1 VNWGG
6 GGGRIS
12 LGGTV
17 GRGRGSPGQGRGSLA
32 TSEADY
38 GKAFDARVYRRLW
51 TFVAPFKLRIAL
63 GATLLL
69 IYTAST
75 TLFLIIPGLAFNEL
89 AEGDF
94 RGLLWVCALFVANN
108 IAMWLSQ
115 YQQVYQMTWVGQ
127 QALYRVASAMFRHIS
142 TLSLEFFDR
151 NETGR
156 VMARLQNDVTV
167 LQALLT
173 NEILAMLGNMLS
185 LVLIFATLMAL
196 NWQLGL
202 LVFSVVPVMALV
214 LWIWQRQAR
223 RSFLAARAAISS
235 VNASIQ
241 ENVSGVRVIQSLS
254 RERRNSR
261 EFEEVNS
268 HNLNTNL
275 RATRVSA
282 LVQPMVE
289 LLAAVAMATSVL
301 IGGIYV
307 LNGDL
312 EIGFLI
318 TFVLASNRFF
328 EPIRTITQEYINLQR
343 ATVAAERI
351 FEILDAEQVVQ
362 DAPGAIALTSM
373 RGEVE
378 FRHVAFEY
386 LPGLPVLRDFDLHIR
401 AGERVALV
409 GQTGA
414 GKSTVVSLLARFY
427 DVTGG
432 SVLVDG
438 HDIRDI
444 TMQSLRR
451 HLGIVLQDPFL
462 FQGTVRDNIVYGRP
476 DATDDEVEA
485 AARAV
490 DAHDM
495 IMRLVDGYSTVLL
508 PGASNLSVGQRQL
521 ITLARAMLVSP
532 AILLLD
538 EATAGIDPHTE
549 AVLQR
554 GLATLMEGR
563 TAIIIAHRL
572 STVRNA
578 DRIIVMERGSI
589 VEAGSHE
596 ELMRLRGTY
605 YGLSTTGFR
614 DGPEPVEAEA
624 AADAAAGTRSER

>member
-6 GGGRIS
+6 GGIR

-17 GRGRGSPGQGRGSLA
+17 GRGQGAPNRRGSLA

-51 TFVAPFKLRIAL
+51 TFVAPFKLRIAV

-69 IYTAST
+69 VYTT
-75 TLFLIIPGLAFNEL
+75 TVALLPLILGLAFNEL
-89 AEGDF
+89 ASGDMQ
-94 RGLLWVCALFVANN
+94 GLLVVSGLFVVNN
-108 IAMWLSQ
+108 AAMWLSQ

-142 TLSLEFFDR
+142 TLSLEFFDK

-185 LVLIFATLMAL
+185 LVLIFGTIMLL

-214 LWIWQRQAR
+214 LWVWQRQAR

-241 ENVSGVRVIQSLS
+241 ENVSGIRVIQSLS
-254 RERRNSR
+254 RERRNAR
-261 EFEEVNS
+261 DFEEVNA

-275 RATRVSA
+275 RATRISA

-301 IGGIYV
+301 VGGIFV
-307 LNGDL
+307 MNGEM

-318 TFVLASNRFF
+318 SFVLYSNRFF

-351 FEILDAEQVVQ
+351 FEILDAEQLVQ
-362 DAPGAIALTSM
+362 DAPNALPLTSM
-373 RGEVE
+373 RGDVE
-378 FRHVAFEY
+378 FRNVAFEY
-386 LPGLPVLRDFDLHIR
+386 MPGIPVLRDFDLHIR

-409 GQTGA
+409 GPTGA

-432 SVLVDG
+432 AVLVDG
-438 HDIRDI
+438 HDIRGV

-451 HLGIVLQDPFL
+451 HMGIVLQDPFL
-462 FQGTVRDNIVYGRP
+462 FQGTVRENIVYGRP
-476 DATDDEVEA
+476 EATDAEVEA

-495 IMRLVDGYSTVLL
+495 IMRLPDGYSTVLL
-508 PGASNLSVGQRQL
+508 PAASNLSVGQRQL
-521 ITLARAMLVSP
+521 ITLARAMLVAP

-554 GLATLMEGR
+554 GLAHLMEGR

-578 DRIIVMERGSI
+578 DRIVVIEHGAI
-589 VEAGSHE
+589 VESGSHE
-596 ELMRLRGTY
+596 ELMRLGGAY
-605 YGLSTTGFR
+605 YTLSTTGFKE
-614 DGPEPVEAEA
+614 GPQRGG
-624 AADAAAGTRSER
+624 AAGAGEGAGATAPALN

>member
-1 VNWGG
+1 MNWGG

-12 LGGTV
+12 LGGTM
-17 GRGRGSPGQGRGSLA
+17 GRGGPPGQGRGSLA

-38 GKAFDARVYRRLW
+38 GKAFDARVYGRLW

-63 GATLLL
+63 STVLLL
-69 IYTAST
+69 IYTASVA
-75 TLFLIIPGLAFNEL
+75 LSPLILGLAIDEVDR
-89 AEGDF
+89 GHMS
-94 RGLLWVCALFVANN
+94 GLLIVSGLFVVNN
-108 IAMWLSQ
+108 VAMWLSQ
-115 YQQVYQMTWVGQ
+115 YQQVYHMTWVGQ
-127 QALYRVASAMFRHIS
+127 QALYRVSSAMFRHIS
-142 TLSLEFFDR
+142 RLSLEFFDK

-167 LQALLT
+167 LQAMLT
-173 NEILAMLGNMLS
+173 NEILALLGNMLS
-185 LVLIFATLMAL
+185 LVLIFVIIMGL

-214 LWIWQRQAR
+214 LWVWQRQAR

-254 RERRNSR
+254 RERRNAR
-261 EFEEVNS
+261 EFDEVNAR
-268 HNLNTNL
+268 NLNTNL

-289 LLAAVAMATSVL
+289 LLASVAMATAVFV
-301 IGGIYV
+301 GGVYV
-307 LNGDL
+307 INGDL
-312 EIGFLI
+312 SPGFLVA
-318 TFVLASNRFF
+318 FVLYSNRFF
-328 EPIRTITQEYINLQR
+328 DPIRTITQEYINLQR

-351 FEILDAEQVVQ
+351 FEILDAEQVVK
-362 DAPGAIALTSM
+362 DAPDAVTLTSV

-378 FRHVAFEY
+378 FQDVRFEY
-386 LPGLPVLRDFDLHIR
+386 LTGVEVLRDFSLHVR

-427 DVTGG
+427 DVTEGA
-432 SVLVDG
+432 VLVDG
-438 HDIRDI
+438 HDIRGV

-462 FQGTVRDNIVYGRP
+462 FQGTVRENIVYGRP
-476 DATDDEVEA
+476 DATDDDVEQ

-495 IMRLVDGYSTVLL
+495 IMRLPDSYATALL
-508 PGASNLSVGQRQL
+508 PSAANLSVGQRQL

-549 AVLQR
+549 AILQR
-554 GLATLMEGR
+554 GLARLMEGR

-578 DRIIVMERGSI
+578 DRIIVMEHGSI
-589 VEAGSHE
+589 VESGSHE
-596 ELMRLRGTY
+596 ELMRLGGAY
-605 YGLSTTGFR
+605 HALSTTGFR
-614 DGPEPVEAEA
+614 DGPAVGATTEVGSTPA
-624 AADAAAGTRSER
+624 